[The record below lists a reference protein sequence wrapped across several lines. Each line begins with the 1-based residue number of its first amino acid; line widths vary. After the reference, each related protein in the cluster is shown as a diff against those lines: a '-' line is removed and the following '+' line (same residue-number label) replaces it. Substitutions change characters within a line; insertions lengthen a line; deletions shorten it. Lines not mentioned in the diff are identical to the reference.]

1 MSEHS
6 LFNVF
11 QKRLK
16 FRFSK
21 LVHAIYV
28 YKEISESNVFDTIWL
43 LFDSFLTSSCHENT
57 LVLPEEQKIIFENQV
72 STTEFRHRDT
82 ALLTKIATVLGAWT
96 PTFQCL

>member
-1 MSEHS
+1 MFFKNVWNFDFQN
-6 LFNVF
+6 LF
-11 QKRLK
+11 
-16 FRFSK
+16 
-21 LVHAIYV
+21 HTIYV
-28 YKEISESNVFDTIWL
+28 YTEISESNVFDTIWL
-43 LFDSFLTSSCHENT
+43 LFYSFFTSSCHENT